1 MYRRAAIAALAS
13 LAALATACGSRSGP
27 DAGAGDG
34 EALVLAAASLADALD
49 ELRPAYEAA
58 SGGAVKFSFAASGTL
73 AAQVRRGAPGDA
85 VIFAGTGPMD
95 DLEAAGLIERGS
107 RRTPLG
113 NRLVVIARPGT
124 GQDLREV
131 ANVADPGRGRVAI
144 ASPDSAPAGA
154 YAREALQS
162 AGVWQALREGSRL
175 IEAVDVRAAA
185 AAVQAG
191 GADYGIVY
199 ATDAA
204 AMPGVAAML
213 EVPESSHSPI
223 LYAAGVLAGSG
234 RKAAAGRFLDFL
246 ASSEAQ
252 VVFKR
257 HGFLT
262 NP

>member
-1 MYRRAAIAALAS
+1 MVGLVS
-13 LAALATACGSRSGP
+13 LAALAIGCGSPSLP
-27 DAGAGDG
+27 DAGHGGG
-34 EALVLAAASLADALD
+34 ETLVLAAASVADALE

-58 SGGAVKFSFAASGTL
+58 TGDAVKFSFAASGTL
-73 AAQVRRGAPGDA
+73 ATQVKRGAPGDA
-85 VIFAGTGPMD
+85 VIFAGAGPMD
-95 DLEAAGLIERGS
+95 GLEAAGLIERGS
-107 RRTPLG
+107 RRAPLR

-124 GQDLREV
+124 DGSIAGLG
-131 ANVADPGRGRVAI
+131 ALADRGRGRVAI
-144 ASPDSAPAGA
+144 ASPDSAPAGE

-162 AGVWQALREGSRL
+162 AGVWQALRDGSRL

-204 AMPGVAAML
+204 AMPGVSAVL
-213 EVPESSHSPI
+213 DVPDSSHSPI

-246 ASSEAQ
+246 ALAEAQ
-252 VVFKR
+252 AVFKR

>member
-13 LAALATACGSRSGP
+13 LAALTIACGSRSGR

-34 EALVLAAASLADALD
+34 EALVLAAASLTDALE
-49 ELRPAYEAA
+49 ELRPAYEDTT
-58 SGGAVKFSFAASGTL
+58 GGTVKFSFAASGTL

-85 VIFAGTGPMD
+85 VIFAGTGPMEG
-95 DLEAAGLIERGS
+95 LEAAGLIERGS

-124 GQDLREV
+124 GQDLREL
-131 ANVADPGRGRVAI
+131 ANLADPGRGRVAI

-154 YAREALQS
+154 YARESLQS

-204 AMPGVAAML
+204 AMPGVAAVL
-213 EVPESSHSPI
+213 EVPAYSHSPI
-223 LYAAGVLAGSG
+223 LYAAGVLARSG

-246 ASSEAQ
+246 ASSQAQ
-252 VVFKR
+252 AVFKR